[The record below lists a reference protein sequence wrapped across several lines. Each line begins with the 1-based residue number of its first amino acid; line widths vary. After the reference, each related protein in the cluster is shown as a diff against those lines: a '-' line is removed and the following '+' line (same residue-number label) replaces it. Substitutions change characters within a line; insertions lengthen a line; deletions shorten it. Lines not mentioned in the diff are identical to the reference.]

1 MKVFVDGIEC
11 AFLKGTSYIVVLLL
25 FFAVI
30 GAYRI
35 RRANFPQRIVA
46 GGAFIGAVQ
55 FVQSSNPLPQ
65 FPLAVFGRKVAG
77 KTGFH

>member
-1 MKVFVDGIEC
+1 MKEFVDGIEC
-11 AFLKGTSYIVVLLL
+11 AFLKGTNYIVVLLL

-35 RRANFPQRIVA
+35 RDAIFLQRIVA

-55 FVQSSNPLPQ
+55 LFQ
-65 FPLAVFGRKVAG
+65 
-77 KTGFH
+77 